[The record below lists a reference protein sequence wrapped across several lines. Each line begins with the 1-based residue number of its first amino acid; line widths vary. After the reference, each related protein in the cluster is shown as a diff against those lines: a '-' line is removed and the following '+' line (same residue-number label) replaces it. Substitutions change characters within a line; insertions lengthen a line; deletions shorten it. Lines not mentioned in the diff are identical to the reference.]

1 MLVKIDAREQELIV
15 RCNSTIQSIHKFKGI
30 QIETGALPIGDIII
44 SNNGIDHIIIE
55 RKTLADLSA
64 SIKDGR
70 YVEQSYRLN
79 GIPHP
84 NHNIVY
90 LIEGDMDKPR
100 FMSFKD
106 RLDKPAI
113 YSAMFSIFYFKGF
126 SLMRTNSVEETAT
139 VICNM
144 AYKLAEG
151 LKAGKTGYYS
161 EKQGPTI
168 TSEISEANTTET
180 NTNTTEEKN
189 YCSVIKRVK
198 KDNIT
203 ANNIGEIMLCQIPGV
218 SAASAL
224 TIMSKYNTLP
234 NLIKAIQDDDKCLN
248 NLSNVDAN
256 GKSRKINKTTIA
268 KIIEFLRT

>member
-1 MLVKIDAREQELIV
+1 MLVKIDAREQELISKL
-15 RCNSTIQSIHKFKGI
+15 NTIIQSNPKFKDI
-30 QIETGALPIGDIII
+30 QIETASLPIGDIIV
-44 SNNGIDHIIIE
+44 SYNNVDHIIIE
-55 RKTLADLSA
+55 RKTVADLAA

-79 GIPHP
+79 GIQHS

-90 LIEGDMDKPR
+90 LIEGDIDKPK

-106 RLDKPAI
+106 RLDKQAI

-151 LKAGKTGYYS
+151 FKAGKVGYYS
-161 EKQGPTI
+161 EKQGLTN
-168 TSEISEANTTET
+168 SISEAKMVEEPN
-180 NTNTTEEKN
+180 TEEKN

-218 SAASAL
+218 SPASAL
-224 TIMSKYNTLP
+224 TILTKYKTLP
-234 NLIKAIQDDDKCLN
+234 NLIKAIQEDEKCLN
-248 NLSNVDAN
+248 NLANIDTN

-268 KIIEFLRT
+268 TIIEFLRT

>member
-1 MLVKIDAREQELIV
+1 MLVKIDAREHELIV

-30 QIETGALPIGDIII
+30 QIETGALPIGDIIV

-55 RKTLADLSA
+55 RKTLADLAA

-79 GIPHP
+79 GISHS

-106 RLDKPAI
+106 RLDKQVI

-161 EKQGPTI
+161 EKQGATI
-168 TSEISEANTTET
+168 TSEANTNET
-180 NTNTTEEKN
+180 VNTSEEKN

-268 KIIEFLRT
+268 KIVEFLRT

>member
-1 MLVKIDAREQELIV
+1 MLVKIDAREQELIAK
-15 RCNSTIQSIHKFKGI
+15 CNSTILSVAKFKDI
-30 QIETGALPIGDIII
+30 QIETASLPIGDIIV
-44 SNNGIDHIIIE
+44 SYNGIDHIIIE
-55 RKTLADLSA
+55 RKTLADLAA

-79 GIPHP
+79 GISHS

-106 RLDKPAI
+106 RLDKQVI

-168 TSEISEANTTET
+168 TSEA
-180 NTNTTEEKN
+180 NTTEEKN
-189 YCSVIKRVK
+189 YCSVIKKVK

-234 NLIKAIQDDDKCLN
+234 KLIKAIQDDDKCLN
-248 NLSNVDAN
+248 NLSNVYAN

-268 KIIEFLRT
+268 KIVEFLRT

>member
-1 MLVKIDAREQELIV
+1 MLVKIDAREQDLIGK
-15 RCNSTIQSIHKFKGI
+15 CNSAILTVPKFKDI
-30 QIETGALPIGDIII
+30 HIETASLPIGDIIV
-44 SNNGIDHIIIE
+44 SYDSVDHIIIE
-55 RKTLADLSA
+55 RKTVADLAA

-79 GIPHP
+79 GIQHA

-90 LIEGDMDKPR
+90 LIEGDIDKPK

-106 RLDKPAI
+106 RLDKQAI

-144 AYKLAEG
+144 AYKLSEG
-151 LKAGKTGYYS
+151 LKSGKIGYYS
-161 EKQGPTI
+161 EKQGLP
-168 TSEISEANTTET
+168 NT
-180 NTNTTEEKN
+180 NTNIIGDAKMAEEEEKN

-218 SAASAL
+218 SPASAL
-224 TIMSKYNTLP
+224 TILTKYKTLP
-234 NLIKAIQDDDKCLN
+234 NLIKAIQEDEKCLN
-248 NLSNVDAN
+248 NLSNTDSN
-256 GKSRKINKTTIA
+256 GKSRKISKTTIA
-268 KIIEFLRT
+268 TIIEFLRT

>member
-1 MLVKIDAREQELIV
+1 MLVKIDAREQELISK
-15 RCNSTIQSIHKFKGI
+15 CNSAILSVPKFKDI
-30 QIETGALPIGDIII
+30 QIETCSLPIGDIIV
-44 SNNGIDHIIIE
+44 SYNGIDHIIIE
-55 RKTLADLSA
+55 RKTVADLAA

-70 YVEQSYRLN
+70 YVEQSYRLD
-79 GIPHP
+79 GIQHP

-90 LIEGDMDKPR
+90 LIEGDIDKPR
-100 FMSFKD
+100 FISFKD
-106 RLDKPAI
+106 RLDKQSI
-113 YSAMFSIFYFKGF
+113 YSAMFSVFFFKGF

-144 AYKLAEG
+144 AYKLVEG
-151 LKAGKTGYYS
+151 FKAGKAGYYT

-168 TSEISEANTTET
+168 SNISDAKMNEDVTA
-180 NTNTTEEKN
+180 EEKN

-218 SAASAL
+218 SPASAL
-224 TIMSKYNTLP
+224 TIMAKYNTLP
-234 NLIKAIQDDDKCLN
+234 NLIKAIQEDEKCLN
-248 NLSNVDAN
+248 NLANVDSN

-268 KIIEFLRT
+268 TIVNFLRI

>member
-1 MLVKIDAREQELIV
+1 MLVKIDAREQELIAK
-15 RCNSTIQSIHKFKGI
+15 CNSAIQSNPKLKDI
-30 QIETGALPIGDIII
+30 QIETASLPIGDIIV
-44 SNNGIDHIIIE
+44 SYNGIDHIIIE
-55 RKTLADLSA
+55 RKTVADLAA

-79 GIPHP
+79 GIQHP

-90 LIEGDMDKPR
+90 LIEGDIDKPR
-100 FMSFKD
+100 FISFKD
-106 RLDKPAI
+106 RLDKQAI
-113 YSAMFSIFYFKGF
+113 YSAMVSIFYFKGF

-144 AYKLAEG
+144 AYKLTDG
-151 LKAGKTGYYS
+151 LKSGKIGYYS

-168 TSEISEANTTET
+168 SETKMVEEPNA
-180 NTNTTEEKN
+180 EEKN

-218 SAASAL
+218 SPASAL
-224 TIMSKYNTLP
+224 TIMAKYKTLP
-234 NLIKAIQDDDKCLN
+234 NLIKAIQEDEKCLN
-248 NLSNVDAN
+248 NLANIDSN
-256 GKSRKINKTTIA
+256 GKSRKISKTTIA
-268 KIIEFLRT
+268 TIIDFLRA

>member
-1 MLVKIDAREQELIV
+1 MLVKIDAREQELINK
-15 RCNSTIQSIHKFKGI
+15 CNDVIQTIHKFKGI
-30 QIETGALPIGDIII
+30 QIETASLPIGDIIV
-44 SNNGIDHIIIE
+44 SYNGIDRVIIE
-55 RKTLADLSA
+55 RKTLADLAA

-79 GIPHP
+79 GLQHP

-90 LIEGDMDKPR
+90 LIEGDIDKPR

-106 RLDKPAI
+106 RLDKQAI

-126 SLMRTNSVEETAT
+126 SLMRTNSVEETAI

-151 LKAGKTGYYS
+151 LNGGKVGYYS

-168 TSEISEANTTET
+168 TSDTNEANTTET
-180 NTNTTEEKN
+180 VNKTEEKN

-218 SAASAL
+218 SPASAL

-248 NLSNVDAN
+248 NLSNVDTN

>member
-1 MLVKIDAREQELIV
+1 MLVKIDAREQELISKL
-15 RCNSTIQSIHKFKGI
+15 NTIIQSNPKFKDI
-30 QIETGALPIGDIII
+30 QIETVSLPIGDIIV
-44 SNNGIDHIIIE
+44 SYNDVDHIIIE
-55 RKTLADLSA
+55 RKTVADLAA

-79 GIPHP
+79 GIQHP

-90 LIEGDMDKPR
+90 LIEGDIEKPR
-100 FMSFKD
+100 FISFKD
-106 RLDKPAI
+106 RLDKQAI

-151 LKAGKTGYYS
+151 LKSGKSGYYS
-161 EKQGPTI
+161 EKQGPTN
-168 TSEISEANTTET
+168 TNSISEAKMVEEPNG
-180 NTNTTEEKN
+180 EEKN

-218 SAASAL
+218 SPASAL
-224 TIMSKYNTLP
+224 TILTKYKTLP
-234 NLIKAIQDDDKCLN
+234 NLIKAIQEDEKCLN
-248 NLSNVDAN
+248 NLANIDSN
-256 GKSRKINKTTIA
+256 GKSRKISKTTIA
-268 KIIEFLRT
+268 TIINFLRT